1 MVPLYAK
8 RKELEDIIDHIPDGN
23 GLKMMD
29 VKQKER
35 LFNSTNLISNVK
47 IVEIRM

>member
-8 RKELEDIIDHIPDGN
+8 RKELEDIIDHIPGGN

-29 VKQKER
+29 VRQKER
-35 LFNSTNLISNVK
+35 LFNSTILTFDIK
-47 IVEIRM
+47 LVELKM